1 MKKLFILAALLIA
14 FAGSKSQSFDV
25 AIESLINEVSIDSL
39 LTNVR
44 ILSGEDSVYINGE
57 KTVIEHRVAGWG
69 NSLAEDYL
77 AERLE
82 SYGMQAVRQNYSSG
96 ATNVF
101 GTLQGSVYPE
111 QYYMICAH
119 YDAVTYYAADD
130 NASGCATV
138 LEAARL
144 LSEESFPYSVIF
156 AFWDEEE
163 IGLFGS
169 AYYANYAAN
178 FGINIDAVINIDM
191 IGWDGN
197 NDGLIE
203 IHTKPVNQSISLA
216 NFLQNMNDTY
226 SVGLNPQVKNPGAT
240 ASDHASFWNN
250 GYSAILLIEGYYS
263 NDFNPYY
270 HTTADRISQFNISYF
285 HKSSQLAIGSLASL
299 AMTNITGTEQLTAAA
314 NNTITNYP
322 NPFSY
327 QTTIDLN
334 LSENSEVSI
343 VIIDQ
348 LGRKVADVYKGDLAK
363 GAHQIQPDIYL
374 ENGYYHMIMQT
385 SNERLTRKIAV
396 VK

>member
-1 MKKLFILAALLIA
+1 MKKILLLFLLTIT
-14 FAGSKSQSFDV
+14 FFSSRSQSFDIE
-25 AIESLINEVSIDSL
+25 IESMIENVNIDSL
-39 LTNVR
+39 LSNVR
-44 ILSGEDSVYINGE
+44 VLSGEDSVYVNGV
-57 KTVIEHRVAGWG
+57 KTVIQHRVADWG

-82 SYGMQAVRQNYSSG
+82 AYGMQAVRQNYSSG

-101 GTLQGSVYPE
+101 GTLQGSVYPN

-138 LEAARL
+138 IEAARL
-144 LSEESFPYSVIF
+144 LSEESFPYSIIF

-169 AYYANYAAN
+169 AYYANYAEN
-178 FGINIDAVINIDM
+178 FEINIDAVINIDM

-203 IHTKPVNQSISLA
+203 IHTKPVNQSLSLA
-216 NFLQNMNDTY
+216 NFMQNMNDTY
-226 SVGLNPQVKNPGAT
+226 SVGLNPQVKNPGTT
-240 ASDHASFWNN
+240 ASDHSSFWDND
-250 GYSAILLIEGYYS
+250 YSAILLIEGYYS

-270 HTTADRISQFNISYF
+270 HTTADRINHFNNSYF
-285 HKSSQLAIGSLASL
+285 HKSAQLAIGSLASL
-299 AMTNITGTEQLTAAA
+299 AMTNITGEEELTATD
-314 NNTITNYP
+314 NSTISNYP
-322 NPFSY
+322 NPFSH
-327 QTTIDLN
+327 QTTIDIN
-334 LSENSEVSI
+334 LFEDSEVSI
-343 VIIDQ
+343 ILIDQ
-348 LGRKVADVYKGDLAK
+348 LGRKVANIYDGELTKGEHK
-363 GAHQIQPDIYL
+363 IQPNIYL

-385 SNERLTRKIAV
+385 NNELITRKIAV

>member
-1 MKKLFILAALLIA
+1 MKKIYILGVLLTAIL
-14 FAGSKSQSFDV
+14 STHSQSFETD
-25 AIESLINEVSIDSL
+25 IETLISEVSIDSL
-39 LTNVR
+39 LSNVR

-57 KTVIEHRVAGWG
+57 KTLIEHRVAGWG

-82 SYGMQAVRQNYSSG
+82 ACGMQAVRQNYSSG

-169 AYYANYAAN
+169 SYYANYADN

-191 IGWDGN
+191 IAWDGN

-203 IHTKPVNQSISLA
+203 IHTKPVNQSVSLA
-216 NFLQNMNDTY
+216 NFMQNINETY
-226 SVGLNPQVKNPGAT
+226 AVGLMPSIKNPGTT
-240 ASDHASFWNN
+240 ASDHSPFWNHN
-250 GYSAILLIEGYYS
+250 YSAILLIEGYYS

-270 HTTADRISQFNISYF
+270 HTTGDRINHFNISYF
-285 HKSSQLAIGSLASL
+285 HKSAQLAIGSLASL
-299 AMTNITGTEQLTAAA
+299 AMANITGTEQFETTT

-322 NPFSY
+322 NPFRC
-327 QTTIDLN
+327 QTTIDIN

-348 LGRKVADVYKGDLAK
+348 LGRKVSDVYNGKLAK
-363 GAHQIQPDIYL
+363 GTHQIQPDIYL

-385 SNERLTRKIAV
+385 SDERLTRKIAV

>member
-1 MKKLFILAALLIA
+1 MKKLFLLFLLTIT
-14 FAGSKSQSFDV
+14 FFSSRSQSFDI
-25 AIESLINEVSIDSL
+25 AIESMIENVNIDSL
-39 LTNVR
+39 LSNVR
-44 ILSGEDSVYINGE
+44 VLSGEDSVYVNGV

-82 SYGMQAVRQNYSSG
+82 AYGMQAVRQNYSSG

-144 LSEESFPYSVIF
+144 LSEENFPYSVIF

-169 AYYANYAAN
+169 AYYANYAES

-191 IGWDGN
+191 IGWDSN

-203 IHTKPVNQSISLA
+203 IHTKPVNQSLSLA
-216 NFLQNMNDTY
+216 SFMQNMNDTY
-226 SVGLNPQVKNPGAT
+226 SVGLNPQVKNPGTT

-270 HTTADRISQFNISYF
+270 HTTADRINHFNISYF
-285 HKSSQLAIGSLASL
+285 HKSAQLAIGSLASL
-299 AMTNITGTEQLTAAA
+299 AMTNITGAEELTAAD
-314 NNTITNYP
+314 NNTISNYP

-327 QTTIDLN
+327 QTTIDIN
-334 LSENSEVSI
+334 LFEDSEVSI
-343 VIIDQ
+343 ILIDQ
-348 LGRKVADVYKGDLAK
+348 LGRKVANIYDGELTKGEHK
-363 GAHQIQPDIYL
+363 IQPNIYL

-385 SNERLTRKIAV
+385 NNELITRKIAV

>member
-1 MKKLFILAALLIA
+1 MKKFYILGVFLAAIL
-14 FAGSKSQSFDV
+14 STQSQSFEAD
-25 AIESLINEVSIDSL
+25 IETLISEVSIDSL
-39 LTNVR
+39 LSSVR

-82 SYGMQAVRQNYSSG
+82 AYGMQAVRQNYSSG
-96 ATNVF
+96 ATNVL
-101 GTLQGSVYPE
+101 GTMQGTVYPT

-169 AYYANYAAN
+169 SYYANYADN

-203 IHTKPVNQSISLA
+203 IHTKPVNQSVSLA
-216 NFLQNMNDTY
+216 NFMQNINETY
-226 SVGLNPQVKNPGAT
+226 AVGLTPSIKNPGTT
-240 ASDHASFWNN
+240 ASDHSPFWNHN
-250 GYSAILLIEGYYS
+250 YSAILLIEGYYS

-270 HTTADRISQFNISYF
+270 HTTADRITHFNIPYF
-285 HKSSQLAIGSLASL
+285 HKSAKLAIGSVASL
-299 AMTNITGTEQLTAAA
+299 AMANITGTAQLTASG
-314 NNTITNYP
+314 NSTLSNYP
-322 NPFSY
+322 NPLSHY
-327 QTTIDLN
+327 TTIDITLTDA
-334 LSENSEVSI
+334 SDVSI
-343 VIIDQ
+343 ILIDH
-348 LGRKVADVYKGDLAK
+348 LGRKVADVYSGTLPKGTHKINTNID
-363 GAHQIQPDIYL
+363 L
-374 ENGYYHMIMQT
+374 ENGYYHLILKT
-385 SNERLTRKIAV
+385 ENERITRKVAV
-396 VK
+396 IR